1 MAFPGERILQKAKER
16 PVRKG
21 VGGEKLDDGAGEL
34 CSANAK
40 LQRNK
45 ESVMASPA
53 LLDRGSRL
61 TKIIRILVAGC
72 SALMYRLPNSRSS
85 GSRQKIL
92 NGKIA
97 SF

>member
-21 VGGEKLDDGAGEL
+21 VGGKKLDDGAGEL

-45 ESVMASPA
+45 GEGDGLARFARPGEPVNQN
-53 LLDRGSRL
+53 
-61 TKIIRILVAGC
+61 
-72 SALMYRLPNSRSS
+72 Y
-85 GSRQKIL
+85 
-92 NGKIA
+92 
-97 SF
+97 